1 MTTPLP
7 APQESLGDVADLPTV
22 TFGHRSLMWWGTLGF
37 MVIEGWTLALIVA
50 MYFYV
55 RQNFVTW
62 PPLAD
67 GRLPNPSLT
76 IPTINLAIM
85 LVSII
90 PAVLADRAARRLDV
104 GAVKIWLLVLAIIS
118 LAIPVL
124 RWYELWALNLRWD
137 TNAYGSAAWTIVGT
151 HATLLLLD
159 VADTVGLTLF
169 YWFKRMPIKAMSD
182 VVDNQFYWYFM
193 VGIWIPIYL
202 IVYIGPYV
210 F

>member
-7 APQESLGDVADLPTV
+7 APQESLGDVSDLPTV

-37 MVIEGWTLALIVA
+37 MTIEGWTLALIVA

-67 GRLPNPSLT
+67 GRMPNPSLM
-76 IPTINLAIM
+76 IPTINLIVM
-85 LVSII
+85 LVSIV

-193 VGIWIPIYL
+193 VAIWVPIYL